1 MATPTLPSLAQLV
14 AAIPQHTD
22 ALPPE
27 SARPIEHYRR
37 GANDA
42 WNIWQYFSRNVQRA
56 NIYRTAYERHA
67 VRLRSMLL
75 LSVVESFERFIKEVA
90 AVCVDHVAPLV
101 LDDRDRFKEFT
112 LRPSG
117 IAGHFVDRSLGKA
130 LCEGQTWLDC
140 DEIDKR
146 FRRLLADPFEQG
158 NFKLFGQPNAPDGW
172 RSNTADTLFQ
182 LRHVI
187 THNISVVTRSDAAK
201 LSLLVK
207 QNVDAP
213 RLLSPTEQDVRSAK
227 RFLDETV
234 VWINGRVGNR
244 LAELL
249 TKIQSD
255 NAVAFV
261 PQERANLV
269 TNQFKI
275 VLTVAG
281 AVGVLT

>member
-1 MATPTLPSLAQLV
+1 MPLPVPSLAQLV
-14 AAIPQHTD
+14 AAIPQHTE

-42 WNIWQYFSRNVQRA
+42 WNLWQYFARNVQRA

-67 VRLRSMLL
+67 ARLRSMVL
-75 LSVVESFERFIKEVA
+75 LSVIESFERFIKELA

-112 LRPSG
+112 LKPSG
-117 IAGHFVDRSLGKA
+117 IAGHFADRSIGKA

-140 DEIDKR
+140 DEIDRR
-146 FRRLLADPFEQG
+146 FRRLLADPFDQG
-158 NFKLFGQPNAPDGW
+158 NFKLFGQSNSPDGW
-172 RSNTADTLFQ
+172 RANTTDTLFQ

-187 THNISVVTRSDAAK
+187 THNISVITRSDAAK

-234 VWINGRVGNR
+234 TWINDRVGNR
-244 LAELL
+244 LSELL
-249 TKIQSD
+249 SKIHGD
-255 NAVAFV
+255 NPLAFV
-261 PQERANLV
+261 AQERADLV
-269 TNQFKI
+269 TNQFSI
-275 VLTVAG
+275 ALTVAG

>member
-1 MATPTLPSLAQLV
+1 MPTTLPSLAQLV

-42 WNIWQYFSRNVQRA
+42 WNLWQYVARNVQRA

-67 VRLRSMLL
+67 TRLRSMVL
-75 LSVVESFERFIKEVA
+75 LSAIESFERFIKELA

-112 LRPSG
+112 LKPSG
-117 IAGHFVDRSLGKA
+117 IAGHFADGSIGKA

-140 DEIDKR
+140 DEIERR
-146 FRRLLADPFEQG
+146 FRRLLADPFDQG
-158 NFKLFGQPNAPDGW
+158 NFKLFGPPNGPDGW
-172 RSNTADTLFQ
+172 RGNTADTLFQ

-187 THNISVVTRSDAAK
+187 THNNFVITRSDAAK

-207 QNVDAP
+207 HNVDAP

-234 VWINGRVGNR
+234 NVVNARVGGR

-249 TKIQSD
+249 TRIHGD
-255 NAVAFV
+255 NPGAFV
-261 PQERANLV
+261 AQERANLV
-269 TNQFKI
+269 TNQFSLA
-275 VLTVAG
+275 LTVAG
-281 AVGVLT
+281 VVGVLT

>member
-1 MATPTLPSLAQLV
+1 MPPTSPSLAQLV
-14 AAIPQHTD
+14 AAIPQHTE

-27 SARPIEHYRR
+27 STRPIEHYRR

-42 WNIWQYFSRNVQRA
+42 WNLWQYFARNVQRA

-67 VRLRSMLL
+67 GRLRSMVLL
-75 LSVVESFERFIKEVA
+75 NIIESFERFIKELA
-90 AVCVDHVAPLV
+90 AVCVDHIAPLV

-112 LRPSG
+112 LKPSG
-117 IAGHFVDRSLGKA
+117 ITGHFADRSIGKA

-146 FRRLLADPFEQG
+146 FRRLLADPFDQG
-158 NFKLFGQPNAPDGW
+158 NFRLFGQSSGPDGW

-187 THNISVVTRSDAAK
+187 THNLSVITRSDAAK

-227 RFLDETV
+227 RFLDDTATWVNE
-234 VWINGRVGNR
+234 RVGKR

-249 TKIQSD
+249 TKIRAD
-255 NAVAFV
+255 NALAFV
-261 PQERANLV
+261 PQERADLV
-269 TNQFKI
+269 TNQFSI

-281 AVGVLT
+281 AVGVLM